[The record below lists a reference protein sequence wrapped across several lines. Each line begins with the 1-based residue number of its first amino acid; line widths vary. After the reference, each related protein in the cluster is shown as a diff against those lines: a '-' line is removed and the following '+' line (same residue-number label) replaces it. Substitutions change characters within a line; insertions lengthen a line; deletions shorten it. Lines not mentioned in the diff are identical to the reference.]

1 MTSLFLLW
9 SAVPWHRFG
18 QSANKSAHSKA
29 QVGVRYGLTCSTR
42 GIGLSGAAGHNLT
55 AEAQRFSIEHPP
67 TIVAARNCH
76 SLNLDLLRVTLMRH
90 FAALT

>member
-55 AEAQRFSIEHPP
+55 AEAQRFFHRTP
-67 TIVAARNCH
+67 THHRCSAEL
-76 SLNLDLLRVTLMRH
+76 SFTQS
-90 FAALT
+90 